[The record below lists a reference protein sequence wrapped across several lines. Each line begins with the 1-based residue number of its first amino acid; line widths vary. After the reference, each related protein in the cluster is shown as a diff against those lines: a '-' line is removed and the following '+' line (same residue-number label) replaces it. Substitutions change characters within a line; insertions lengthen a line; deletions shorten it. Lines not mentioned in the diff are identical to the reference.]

1 MIRIYYKEV
10 NGDCSYEQSLAMYNS
25 LTPERQEK
33 IKKLRSAG
41 VARKRI
47 EIGYFLQQV
56 LSRELKVPMDC
67 IAYSYGENGKPTLDF
82 KTLGRNLQKKG
93 LPLERTGLYFN
104 MSHSGKYVVIAVSDV
119 DVGIDVEHKAKNYR
133 QVAKRFFCEEEYRSI
148 CACPDETEQ
157 KQCFLE
163 IWTKKEAYIKLTG
176 LGMHSSTGN
185 DSKPDDSVNLVSET
199 TSGNNLGILILCAFA
214 GAVLIGVI
222 IYIIYKKGRKGTRL

>member
-67 IAYSYGENGKPTLDF
+67 IAYSYGENGKPALDF

-148 CACPDETEQ
+148 CACPDEAEQ

-176 LGMHSSTGN
+176 LGMQTPLNEFNVFHSLQYKGQKLCFQVIDVEFNTWDSHYKICVCST
-185 DSKPDDSVNLVSET
+185 DTEYEV
-199 TSGNNLGILILCAFA
+199 
-214 GAVLIGVI
+214 IGE
-222 IYIIYKKGRKGTRL
+222 